1 MGSDLYRPLMGG
13 TESCRGMTT
22 HDIPPHTSTFA
33 ARRLASLG
41 YSLGIAPESTRL
53 PTATRLWLDWDAI
66 ARSRRDI
73 RRANSWNL
81 PGEPVRHLDEVLR
94 RAGYGE
100 SMTDEGCD
108 LYLSQLTAIAHH
120 DELAC
125 RVVVQRILPGLIAV
139 AVRRGRIVQGGPSFA
154 LDQLASSAWMVIR
167 NYPIDRR
174 PLRVAANLLRDIE
187 YQAFVR
193 ESRTKRNSVE
203 LPADTWTIVNGET
216 LRATRGIPMRGAS
229 SVATEA
235 DPVGSV
241 SEQRISRDSIPAFTR
256 FTISVSANTPHL
268 AATLCRRSGSYFT
281 RHASAEG
288 IPILIRHLS
297 IVAPVPLAHLSF
309 MEHTGILFPV
319 AASSWNTMILASCP
333 PSSTTLPTS
342 GCIRSTASVTAFTS

>member
-33 ARRLASLG
+33 SRRLASLG

-235 DPVGSV
+235 DPVGTAAELSNLLHDLERLGLREIDRV
-241 SEQRISRDSIPAFTR
+241 ALDEMLSDRLSPDSAKLAGISARALRDR
-256 FTISVSANTPHL
+256 RV
-268 AATLCRRSGSYFT
+268 AAIRRSQ
-281 RHASAEG
+281 ELLG
-288 IPILIRHLS
+288 I
-297 IVAPVPLAHLSF
+297 
-309 MEHTGILFPV
+309 T
-319 AASSWNTMILASCP
+319 
-333 PSSTTLPTS
+333 PT
-342 GCIRSTASVTAFTS
+342 